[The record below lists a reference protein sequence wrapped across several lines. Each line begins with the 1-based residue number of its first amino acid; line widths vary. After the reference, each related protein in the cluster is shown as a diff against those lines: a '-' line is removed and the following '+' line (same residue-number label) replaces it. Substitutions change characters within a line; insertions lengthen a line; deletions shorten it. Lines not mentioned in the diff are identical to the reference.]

1 MPFRQE
7 NISANLKSEQINP
20 VQLELY
26 KILGLDGDQEKLM
39 NFIEDKSS
47 KIREIIQNNKDI
59 IELIDQKKFKEVA
72 EIVAEKLEGSDDLL
86 IKKQAA

>member
-7 NISANLKSEQINP
+7 NISANLKPEQINP